1 MSMTIPIICYV
12 DSSLSEILTFHDDPQ
27 DLIWIGL
34 CEYRDNP
41 IISTQVVKKK
51 LFIEHKIYQII
62 QRMSRE
68 RSTYPGIL
76 AGSFILSTFLNHP
89 EANLNFRIQ

>member
-1 MSMTIPIICYV
+1 MTIPLICYL
-12 DSSLSEILTFHDDPQ
+12 DNSLSEILTYHNDPQ

-34 CEYRDNP
+34 CEYQDNP
-41 IISTQVVKKK
+41 IVSSQLVKKK

-89 EANLNFRIQ
+89 EANLNFRI

>member
-1 MSMTIPIICYV
+1 MTIQLICYL
-12 DSSLSEILTFHDDPQ
+12 DSSLSEILTYHNDPQ

-41 IISTQVVKKK
+41 IISSQVIKKK

-89 EANLNFRIQ
+89 EANLNFRI

>member
-1 MSMTIPIICYV
+1 MTIPLICYL
-12 DSSLSEILTFHDDPQ
+12 DSSLSEILFYQNDLQ

-34 CEYRDNP
+34 CEYQDNP
-41 IISTQVVKKK
+41 IISFQVSKKK

-68 RSTYPGIL
+68 RSMYPGIL
-76 AGSFILSTFLNHP
+76 AGSFILTTILNHP
-89 EANLNFRIQ
+89 EANLNLRI